1 MKLITF
7 LLCIVY
13 MPILIAMEKDP
24 EKINTSSS
32 AERSLEKSVAPSRST
47 NINPLNVIVPY
58 AFAKLKQI
66 SYPTPVRI
74 YDIFPLEDNQYYLR
88 KLYGQDSQIIEIA
101 FDGDNYVNFNYTTDV
116 VVALNS
122 NLQWIKNKNKKKLFN
137 DVAQNLSYQGQFL
150 LSIPTQLDKY
160 HPLIQALKEVKSDYY
175 PGFFPFKNKHLSSR
189 CYYAVTS
196 KIVQE
201 YINDAQLTL
210 IEITPYTQSIL
221 FKNVAAFKAWL
232 HLWMPLSPVLKKI
245 PKTSADSPKSDD
257 LMTQVIDT
265 VATIY
270 LKNNPA
276 AIDGTLV
283 YSYQNV
289 LVHAQNQTSALT
301 GSKKSNKK

>member
-13 MPILIAMEKDP
+13 MPVLIAMEKDP
-24 EKINTSSS
+24 EKINTRSSDPS
-32 AERSLEKSVAPSRST
+32 ERYLEKSVTLSRST

-58 AFAKLKQI
+58 ACAKLKQI
-66 SYPTPVRI
+66 AYPTPVKI
-74 YDIFPLEDNQYYLR
+74 YDIFPLEDNNFYLR
-88 KLYGQDSQIIEIA
+88 KLYDKENQECQIKEIT
-101 FDGDNYVNFNYTTDV
+101 FDGDNYVSFNYPADV

-160 HPLIQALKEVKSDYY
+160 HPLIQTLKEVKSDYY
-175 PGFFPFKNKHLSSR
+175 PGFLPSKKHLSSK
-189 CYYAVTS
+189 CYHAVTE
-196 KIVQE
+196 KLVQE
-201 YINDAQLTL
+201 YISNASLTL

-221 FKNVAAFKAWL
+221 FKNVKAFKVWL
-232 HLWMPLSPVLKKI
+232 HLWMPLSPALKKVS
-245 PKTSADSPKSDD
+245 KVSDD

-270 LKNNPA
+270 IKNNPA
-276 AIDGTLV
+276 GIDGTV
-283 YSYQNV
+283 AYSYKNI
-289 LVHAQNQTSALT
+289 LVHAQNQIAALT
-301 GSKKSNKK
+301 ESKKRNKR